1 MAGMQQL
8 VKLELSKNQMT
19 GPIPSWFA
27 SFANLETLS
36 LDQNKFSGTLPN
48 VFTGPKI
55 NKLGLVDNQF
65 VGFIS
70 KALCDAT
77 TYISADCGANGEVQC
92 AEGCCSC
99 CSVTDCATF
108 KEKSEEEN

>member
-1 MAGMQQL
+1 MSGMQQL
-8 VKLELSKNQMT
+8 VKLELSSNQMT

-36 LDQNKFSGTLPN
+36 LDQNKFNGTLPN

-55 NKLGLVDNQF
+55 KTLGLVDNQF

-70 KALCDAT
+70 KALCDGT
-77 TYISADCGANGEVQC
+77 EYISADCEANGEVQC
-92 AEGCCSC
+92 AEDCCSC
-99 CSVTDCATF
+99 CSVTECQ
-108 KEKSEEEN
+108 KRSEEEN